1 MRKIHPGF
9 TALAILL
16 GPASIIIGHQKITG
30 YLQPD
35 VANPSDTAA
44 LVQQAYAHCSEVPQL
59 RRAAWCDE
67 YMGYFEQCVAL
78 DERCDP
84 RPVYKV
90 LVRLNLSS
98 ELPEMTTINKVAVT
112 EGE

>member
-35 VANPSDTAA
+35 VANPSDSAA
-44 LVQQAYAHCSEVPQL
+44 LVQQVYAHCSEGPQL
-59 RRAAWCDE
+59 RRAAWCNE
-67 YMGYFEQCVAL
+67 FESHFERCAAL
-78 DERCDP
+78 KERCDLLS
-84 RPVYKV
+84 VHKI
-90 LVRLNLSS
+90 LDRLKLSP
-98 ELPEMTTINKVAVT
+98 EPPEMPKINKVAAT
-112 EGE
+112 EDE